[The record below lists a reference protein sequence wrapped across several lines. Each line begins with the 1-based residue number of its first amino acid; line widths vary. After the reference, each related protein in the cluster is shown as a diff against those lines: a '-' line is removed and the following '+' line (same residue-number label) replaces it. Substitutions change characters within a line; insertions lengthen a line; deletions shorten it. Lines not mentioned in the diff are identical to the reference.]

1 MSAPEEANLIYEVSD
16 EMLAR
21 FAQSTLAQRIQWLD
35 EMRTFSWEMA
45 SPEVRQLWR
54 NARAAGRWD
63 GEQSAETV
71 SNATRSPRAP

>member
-1 MSAPEEANLIYEVSD
+1 MSAHEETGFTYEVSD

-45 SPEVRQLWR
+45 SPEIRERWR
-54 NARAAGRWD
+54 NARATGRWD
-63 GEQSAETV
+63 GEQSDATV
-71 SNATRSPRAP
+71 DDARRSPPDP